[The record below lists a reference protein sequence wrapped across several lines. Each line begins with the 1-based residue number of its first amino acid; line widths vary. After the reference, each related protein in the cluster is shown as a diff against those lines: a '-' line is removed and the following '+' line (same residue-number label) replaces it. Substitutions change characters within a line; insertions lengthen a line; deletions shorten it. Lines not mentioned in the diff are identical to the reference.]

1 MPYATRISR
10 NNPTCLM
17 FLIDQSGS
25 MADTWGE
32 DASLK
37 KADKVADIINRFLQA
52 LSIKCAREEGVR
64 DYYHVGCMG
73 YGAQVGPAFS
83 GVLSG
88 RDLIPLSEIA
98 NNPARIEQRT
108 KKVED
113 GTGGLVDTTVRFP
126 IWFDPVANGGTPMCQ
141 AINAAKTILTTWL
154 AQHGSC
160 FPPIVI
166 NVTDGESTDGDPSA
180 LAQGLQILSTSDGN
194 ILLFNAHISA
204 KKAQVALFP
213 WNEDDLVDES
223 AKLLFRMSDKLTDQ
237 MCAAASAANLNLAPG
252 ARGFVFNAQME
263 HLIQFVEIGT
273 GTGAVANLR

>member
-1 MPYATRISR
+1 
-10 NNPTCLM
+10 
-17 FLIDQSGS
+17 

-64 DYYHVGCMG
+64 DYYHVGCIG

-83 GVLSG
+83 GVLAG
-88 RDLIPLSEIA
+88 RDLVPISEIA

-126 IWFDPVANGGTPMCQ
+126 IWFDSVANGGTPMCQ
-141 AINAAKTILTTWL
+141 AIGTVQTILTNWL
-154 AQHGSC
+154 SQHGTSY
-160 FPPIVI
+160 PPIVI
-166 NVTDGESTDGDPSA
+166 NVTDGESTDGDPQSPAQA
-180 LAQGLQILSTSDGN
+180 LHSLSSSDGN
-194 ILLFNAHISA
+194 VLFFNAHISA
-204 KKAQVALFP
+204 KRGQVALFP
-213 WNEDDLVDES
+213 STEDGLVDDF
-223 AKLLFRMSDKLTDQ
+223 AKSLFRMSDKLTDQ
-237 MCAAASAANLNLAPG
+237 MRAAASAANMNLLPD

-273 GTGAVANLR
+273 GTGAAANLR